1 MMVLLLTLHGATLPN
16 REFMKLLT
24 KIVLAASLS
33 FGATAVAQDETVDLS
48 KTGTHYLN
56 KFGLTVYVDSQHE
69 LLKDLTLKTALT
81 DQGPIYYSEE
91 KEIFFTQTLPMTI
104 RSEQL
109 SLVDLELF
117 DYVAKNIPNTIDK
130 VAENEKVV
138 VTMFTDFTCGWC
150 QKVHDEIDTYLAAGI
165 SFRFVLF
172 PRNGLQRDQVANMM
186 STIVQSE
193 DPYQTM
199 QKVFKEQYIHS
210 SPISPIIQNNFN
222 VAMQLGVSSTP
233 AFVINGYPHE
243 GYMTPEQILKS
254 FVENES

>member
-1 MMVLLLTLHGATLPN
+1 
-16 REFMKLLT
+16 MKILA
-24 KIVLAASLS
+24 KIILAASLALGTNA
-33 FGATAVAQDETVDLS
+33 FAQEETVDLS

-69 LLKDLTLKTALT
+69 LLKNLTFKTALT

-104 RSEQL
+104 RNDQL

-130 VAENEKVV
+130 VAENEKIV

-150 QKVHDEIDTYLAAGI
+150 QKVHDDIDTYLDAGI

-172 PRNGLQRDQVANMM
+172 PRNGLKNGQVANMM

-222 VAMQLGVSSTP
+222 VGLQLGVGSTP
-233 AFVINGYPHE
+233 AFVINGFPHE
-243 GYMTPEQILKS
+243 GYMTPDQILNS
-254 FVENES
+254 FVENKS